1 MNEWETFRNK
11 AWFLQLVS
19 VRVEINHIIASGQ
32 DRKIS
37 HKYSWVMINVESM
50 NDPFISRTDSRI
62 IANVTSHEIVYATAC
77 RALINAYFEFETQPD
92 QRME

>member
-1 MNEWETFRNK
+1 
-11 AWFLQLVS
+11 
-19 VRVEINHIIASGQ
+19 
-32 DRKIS
+32 
-37 HKYSWVMINVESM
+37 MINVESM